1 MNYLVWAL
9 LLSTVTVVRAQDYVD
24 ECPEDNGFF
33 ADAVQCDRYYEC
45 KNGQVTLSQLVDL
58 LNLVVFRRSE
68 TIHGR
73 PGNFDQEKSDTSF
86 LILLKI
92 TDNLCADGLVFDET
106 SIQFAKCSF
115 PFSVD
120 CSDRPQLQK
129 AKSSGVCPRKNGYFP
144 HENPEVPIQYQL
156 IINIKYYVLPYPL
169 TTYVEITF

>member
-1 MNYLVWAL
+1 MRPL
-9 LLSTVTVVRAQDYVD
+9 LRMQERAGNPFTSGGSFEPSGEKRRETV
-24 ECPEDNGFF
+24 
-33 ADAVQCDRYYEC
+33 
-45 KNGQVTLSQLVDL
+45 
-58 LNLVVFRRSE
+58 
-68 TIHGR
+68 HGRR
-73 PGNFDQEKSDTSF
+73 PGNFNQEKSDTSF

-144 HENPEVPIQYQL
+144 HENPEVPIAL
-156 IINIKYYVLPYPL
+156 SNSLSTYYVRNVRRDNFSKTPL
-169 TTYVEITF
+169 KV